1 MIRGRSS
8 ETAFKDSLGCSVRP
22 CREMGRGRKK
32 GSQKREEEGEPEE
45 GGRRE
50 PEEGGQRGARRG
62 RKKGSQKREDEG
74 EPEEGG
80 RGRDSMPVR
89 LNEQLG
95 NMLTCSLSLSPL
107 TIDLHLLSLR

>member
-22 CREMGRGRKK
+22 CREMG
-32 GSQKREEEGEPEE
+32 
-45 GGRRE
+45 
-50 PEEGGQRGARRG
+50 RG